1 MRTRLV
7 IGVAITSIAC
17 SKHDNTIPIIT
28 VRGDSVARRI
38 EQKLPRLRHDTA
50 TIFGLSAEG
59 ATVTASYE
67 GTALR
72 RLRAEY
78 LGESGRTTESFYFDS
93 SLVFVTTSEYRYD
106 RPMTGRVVD
115 STTRRVDLTL
125 PATPRATRDSL
136 RAEAESLLARMKKA

>member
-1 MRTRLV
+1 LV
-7 IGVAITSIAC
+7 IGVAIAAVAC
-17 SKHDNTIPIIT
+17 SRQDDTMPIAA

-38 EQKLPRLRHDTA
+38 EQELPRLRQDTA
-50 TIFGLSAEG
+50 TVLGLSAEG

-106 RPMTGRVVD
+106 RPMTGKVVD